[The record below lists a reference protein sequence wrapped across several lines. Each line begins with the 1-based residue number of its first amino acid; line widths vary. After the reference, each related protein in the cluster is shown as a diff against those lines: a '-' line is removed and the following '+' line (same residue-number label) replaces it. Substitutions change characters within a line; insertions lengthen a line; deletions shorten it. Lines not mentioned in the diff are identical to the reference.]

1 VRVLVVQALDSLVRK
16 SGCDE
21 PITAALR
28 ERLTVRRFTS
38 TKCTLP
44 YTSYLDAV
52 SKELRKG
59 ASPSPLASAS
69 PSPRMEWPPPSEGA
83 QATPRSP
90 Q

>member
-1 VRVLVVQALDSLVRK
+1 MRVLGAKALDSLVRK

-21 PITAALR
+21 PITAELR

-44 YTSYLDAV
+44 DTSYLDAV

-59 ASPSPLASAS
+59 ASPSPLS
-69 PSPRMEWPPPSEGA
+69 PSPRMEWPPPSEGT
-83 QATPRSP
+83 QATPRIP

>member
-1 VRVLVVQALDSLVRK
+1 MRVLVVQALDSLVRK

-52 SKELRKG
+52 RKELWTG

-69 PSPRMEWPPPSEGA
+69 PTPRIEWQPPSGGGHA
-83 QATPRSP
+83 SP

>member
-1 VRVLVVQALDSLVRK
+1 MRVLGAQALDSLVRK

-52 SKELRKG
+52 SKG